1 MDMAV
6 ETFRTRHVARRELM
20 AEKVRLL
27 TDLRSL
33 EVEIIGSHAARNAD
47 RTCPDRDAEYRD
59 ATSQAR
65 TMLTHMHILAYF
77 RVRPAN
83 INN

>member
-6 ETFRTRHVARRELM
+6 ETFRTRHVTKTELM

-33 EVEIIGSHAARNAD
+33 DVEMTGSYAARNAD
-47 RTCPDRDAEYRD
+47 RSCPYRD
-59 ATSQAR
+59 A
-65 TMLTHMHILAYF
+65 
-77 RVRPAN
+77 
-83 INN
+83 